1 MLSFAPLDGA
11 VSAASVALDHL
22 AALLAPVGGTATAI
36 VLFTVAVRLA
46 LHPLTR
52 RAVRGERAR
61 LRLAPQ
67 VTKLRERHARDP
79 QRLAAAVTDLH
90 RDAGVSP
97 FAGMLPTLAQAPAFL
112 VLYQLSTHLH
122 DLSPHLPDAGQTLFG
137 VGLGAR
143 LISTALP
150 QMWPALLLVAA
161 LTGVAWLTSRRAARL
176 AAIIPGPAPSGL
188 LGRLPRLLPYATPVT
203 ALFLP
208 LATLLYLL
216 TSSAWTL
223 AENTLL
229 HRGLLT

>member
-1 MLSFAPLDGA
+1 MLSFAPVDGA

-22 AALLAPVGGTATAI
+22 ATVLAPVGGTATAV
-36 VLFTVAVRLA
+36 VLLTVAVRLA
-46 LHPLTR
+46 LHPLIR

-67 VTKLRERHARDP
+67 LAKLRDRHARDP

-97 FAGMLPTLAQAPAFL
+97 FAGLLPTLAQAPVFL
-112 VLYQLSTHLH
+112 VLYQLSAHLH
-122 DLSPHLPDAGQTLFG
+122 DAGQTLFG

-143 LISTALP
+143 LVGTALP

-161 LTGVAWLTSRRAARL
+161 LTVVAWLTSRRAARL
-176 AAIIPGPAPSGL
+176 GALTPGPAPSGV

-229 HRGLLT
+229 HRGLLS